1 MKKELLIKK
10 AKEFM
15 KSFDEGNVKKI
26 LAFYHDDCVI
36 HDVGIALA
44 FNKKS
49 IVIRGKNNYK
59 SFLLKVSPKKGAQ
72 KIKTTIKNFL
82 VNNNTVC
89 IEFVKHNMRWCEV
102 LEFKR
107 GKIVS
112 NTAYWSGLP
121 PKQVLDKLRKIL

>member
-49 IVIRGKNNYK
+49 IVIPFEGFSKKRCPKNKNNY
-59 SFLLKVSPKKGAQ
+59 Q
-72 KIKTTIKNFL
+72 
-82 VNNNTVC
+82 
-89 IEFVKHNMRWCEV
+89 EFFSK
-102 LEFKR
+102 
-107 GKIVS
+107 
-112 NTAYWSGLP
+112 
-121 PKQVLDKLRKIL
+121 